1 MSAVLM
7 CLALNIY
14 FEARNQ
20 SLEGQRAVASVVFN
34 RVRDPRYP
42 DNICDVVYQAKRTG
56 SGKVILNSCAFSWY
70 CDGLSDIPRDRDAFR
85 WAQHVALMAVYGNYP
100 DVTGGATHYH
110 TLAVNPKWRIQKVH
124 TCTIGDHIF
133 YRWI

>member
-1 MSAVLM
+1 MSAILM
-7 CLALNIY
+7 CLALNIF

-20 SLEGQRAVASVVFN
+20 SLEGQLAVADVVFN

-42 DNICDVVYQAKRTG
+42 DNVCDVVYQAKRTS
-56 SGKVILNSCAFSWY
+56 SGRVILNSCSFSWY
-70 CDGLSDIPRDRDAFR
+70 CDGISDIPRDRDAFR
-85 WAQHVALMAVYGNYP
+85 WSQHVALMAVYGGYP

-124 TCTIGDHIF
+124 TRTIGDHIF
-133 YRWI
+133 YRWL